1 VTYRVNAEWDSAG
14 WWVVTVPD
22 VPGAITQC
30 RRLEQVPHDA
40 AEVISIQMG
49 LEIDPSALE
58 ITPIIQD
65 DGDGL
70 SPAEVRRLRYEA
82 EQLTATALDRTAT
95 LVTQLHRRGFA
106 LRDIGSL
113 AGISYQRAQQIVK
126 EQKSGTNAADGKAR
140 RKRRSNQGRIA
151 S

>member
-1 VTYRVNAEWDSAG
+1 MTYQVIAEWDSAG
-14 WWVVTVPD
+14 WWAVTVPD

-40 AEVISIQMG
+40 AEVISIQTG
-49 LEIDPSALE
+49 QEINPGELEIN
-58 ITPIIQD
+58 PIIQS
-65 DGDGL
+65 DGDDL
-70 SPAEVRRLRYEA
+70 SPAEVRRLRHKA

-126 EQKSGTNAADGKAR
+126 EQKSGANAASGKLR
-140 RKRRSNQGRIA
+140 RKQGGNQRRIA